1 MKQNKFKV
9 AYLKPYTEV
18 VVINNETLLTETS
31 FPGQHKP
38 ARRKTGPTAN
48 NAKQESEWL
57 EVGDNVSSSN
67 EHTSLWD
74 D

>member
-48 NAKQESEWL
+48 NAKQAFEWL
-57 EVGDNVSSSN
+57 EVGDEDLSSN
-67 EHTSLWD
+67 GHTSLWED
-74 D
+74 